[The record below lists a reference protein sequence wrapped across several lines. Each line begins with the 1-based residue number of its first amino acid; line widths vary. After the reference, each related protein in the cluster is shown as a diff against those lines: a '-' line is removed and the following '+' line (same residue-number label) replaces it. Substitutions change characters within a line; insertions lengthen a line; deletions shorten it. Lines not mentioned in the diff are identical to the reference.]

1 MSARRFYNGG
11 VSELNTKLE
20 QFPQNVIFKNGKI
33 KAREFFEVEDP
44 AAIQEPPQV
53 KF

>member
-1 MSARRFYNGG
+1 GG
-11 VSELNTKLE
+11 VTELNTKIQ
-20 QFPQNVIFKNGKI
+20 QFPNNVFAKRLGFTN
-33 KAREFFEVEDP
+33 REFFEVENP